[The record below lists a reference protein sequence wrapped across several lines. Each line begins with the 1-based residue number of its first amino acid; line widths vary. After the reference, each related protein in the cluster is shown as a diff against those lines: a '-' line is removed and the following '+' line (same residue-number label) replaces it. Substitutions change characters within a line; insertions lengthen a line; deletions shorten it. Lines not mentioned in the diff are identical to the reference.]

1 MGIIVLFEQKLC
13 ERTHTTFHLF
23 FPYDRDLR
31 RAVSDS
37 YRLIGIYIGRILK
50 GEKPGRVGP
59 AAHAGQADD
68 VIE

>member
-23 FPYDRDLR
+23 FLMIATC
-31 RAVSDS
+31 AVSDS
-37 YRLIGIYIGRILK
+37 YRLTDIYIGRILK

-59 AAHAGQADD
+59 AAHVGQADD